1 MKRRDFLRT
10 LGLATAGAVA
20 APYILPSGRLF
31 ASTGSRRVNHVVVC
45 LFAGGVRN
53 LESVQKIDG
62 NLMPSILTGNEAISN
77 DIAFGIAAMP
87 TSPLALPL
95 QKYGTL
101 YKEFRFGEGPTGHYS
116 AHAVALTGR
125 YADTNVNLRES
136 PKYPTVFELY
146 RKHSS
151 PEKNA
156 LNAWWISNSLGPY
169 PYLNYS
175 SYPGYGS
182 LYGANFIQ
190 PTSFYQPQSAQ
201 ALGNMRAYTQQQR
214 TSRDKVRDFL
224 DKNFTVGYDPNA
236 AGVVN
241 PGADGDR
248 LRDFNAATLAAV
260 QSGQYVDPWSVGP
273 SNMNNDLYNMFFAE
287 KVIQEFKPEL
297 LVVNMQDVDIC
308 HFDFT
313 RYADSL
319 HKADF
324 AVAKLWQA
332 IQATPGMANDTVL
345 IVVPEH
351 GRNQVPN
358 TVIDQF
364 GRYAIDHTAID
375 QTSGDQMS
383 REIFCLVVG
392 PPGVVRQDQVITQ
405 VRGESIDIVPTVAQL
420 LGFDTDIPVG
430 VRPPGQNLGDA
441 FL

>member
-1 MKRRDFLRT
+1 MKRSEFLKT
-10 LGLATAGAVA
+10 LGLATAGVVA
-20 APYILPSGRLF
+20 SPYILPSGRLF
-31 ASTGSRRVNHVVVC
+31 AATGARVVNHVVVC

-62 NLMPSILTGNEAISN
+62 NLMPSILTGNEAISG
-77 DIAFGIAAMP
+77 DIAFGISNLP
-87 TSPLALPL
+87 SSPLALPL
-95 QKYGTL
+95 QRYGTM
-101 YKEFRFGEGPTGHYS
+101 YREFRFAEGPTGHYS

-125 YADTNVNLRES
+125 YADTSTNLRAS
-136 PKYPTVFELY
+136 PKWPTVFEFY

-151 PEKNA
+151 PTKNA

-182 LYGANFIQ
+182 LYGANYIQ

-201 ALGNMRAYTQQQR
+201 ALGNMRPYTAAQR
-214 TSRDKVRDFL
+214 LSRDKVRDFL
-224 DKNFTVGYDPNA
+224 DKNFSSGYDPND

-241 PGADGDR
+241 TGADADL
-248 LRDFNAATLAAV
+248 LRDFQATTLANV
-260 QSGQYVDPWSVGP
+260 QSGMYLDPWSIGP
-273 SNMNNDLYNMFFAE
+273 QNMNNDMYCMFFAE

-319 HKADF
+319 HKADY
-324 AVAKLWQA
+324 AVARLWNT
-332 IQATPGMANDTVL
+332 IQTTPGMQNDTVM

-351 GRNQVPN
+351 GRNAVAN
-358 TVIDQF
+358 TVIDMY

-375 QTSGDQMS
+375 LSGDQMS

-392 PPGVVRQDQVITQ
+392 PSGIVRQDQVISQ
-405 VRGESIDIVPTVAQL
+405 VRGESIDLVPTVARV

-430 VRPPGQNLGDA
+430 IRPPGQHLGDA
-441 FL
+441 FI